1 MVKFKVGDRVS
12 IPSMD
17 FLSNGEIIKL
27 HRAAK
32 AAIVKLDEKAPN
44 EYAYN
49 TDEVLMWLVDLEL
62 EVNTVAK

>member
-1 MVKFKVGDRVS
+1 MAKFKVGDRVS
-12 IPSMD
+12 IPSRD

-27 HRAAK
+27 LREIN

-49 TDEVLMWLVDLEL
+49 TDEVLMWFVDLEL
-62 EVNTVAK
+62 EV